1 MLTVYV
7 YNTTKPPGC
16 FDLSLEP
23 LATLTDVALGILSHH
38 KTASLWFGYLE
49 GWMLD
54 PTEETRLRSVLRA
67 FECYVMT
74 REPFSFSQAWKN
86 EIRVVH
92 LQPPHGAS
100 NTHDDGCTV
109 HSERPIE
116 HESTTRIPPLNR
128 LDYQN

>member
-7 YNTTKPPGC
+7 YTTTKPPGC

-100 NTHDDGCTV
+100 NTHYDGCTV

>member
-7 YNTTKPPGC
+7 YTTTKPPGC

-109 HSERPIE
+109 YSERPIE